1 MFSYTMKRWKNVPNQ
16 VTRDMIIVSSCYY
29 TRLTRKVVE
38 GEGGASNKISYKSRI
53 LTIPVIDEQT
63 FSYLLV
69 QQQLWNK
76 I

>member
-1 MFSYTMKRWKNVPNQ
+1 
-16 VTRDMIIVSSCYY
+16 MIIVM
-29 TRLTRKVVE
+29 LTRKVVE
-38 GEGGASNKISYKSRI
+38 VEGGASNKISYKSRI

-69 QQQLWNK
+69 QQQQWNK

>member
-1 MFSYTMKRWKNVPNQ
+1 MEECTQNPSYK
-16 VTRDMIIVSSCYY
+16 RDMIIVMLLHKTSKE
-29 TRLTRKVVE
+29 KVVE